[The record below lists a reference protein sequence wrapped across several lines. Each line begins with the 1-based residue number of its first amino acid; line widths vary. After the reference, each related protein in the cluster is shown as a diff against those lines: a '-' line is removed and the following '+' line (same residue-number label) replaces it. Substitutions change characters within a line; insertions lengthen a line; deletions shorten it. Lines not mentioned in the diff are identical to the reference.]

1 MTDTAESSAKRAK
14 PRDGKTM
21 IGAYIEKD
29 SLFTIQGMLLELSR
43 ARGERVTMQEAI
55 TEALTDYCKK
65 NGTQITIK

>member
-1 MTDTAESSAKRAK
+1 MTDTAESPAKRAN
-14 PRDGKTM
+14 PRDGKSL

-29 SLFTIQGMLLELSR
+29 SFYAIQGMLLEMSR
-43 ARGERVTMQEAI
+43 GRGERVTMQEAI